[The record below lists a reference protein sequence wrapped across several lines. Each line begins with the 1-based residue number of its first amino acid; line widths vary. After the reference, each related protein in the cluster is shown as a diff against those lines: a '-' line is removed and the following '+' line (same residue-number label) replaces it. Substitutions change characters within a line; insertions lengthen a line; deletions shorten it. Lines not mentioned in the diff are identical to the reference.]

1 MKKFIC
7 ILAVIAIMLSSV
19 TAVFADAAPASVGLG
34 EVKELLATDYRH
46 VYARPSIGIYTG
58 ANGGVTGTTYG
69 GGMYFRFTAPQACEA
84 KLTVK
89 WLPNTSSSWSD
100 FLAFLNPCGAPEAFT
115 CTSAMVEGTDY
126 PARSEA
132 VIDYNF
138 VQSDLTARAA
148 AEGSSNPTYC
158 EKEVVVNLKAGEN
171 LFWIPARTLKSM
183 GNDGTVAENAVE
195 PYNQAN
201 AQLLVHSLTV
211 EIPEYGEYV
220 PDTVTVYAKD
230 LSWAQLPGGDWN
242 AQIVSG
248 YGNKGL
254 NKSYVNIKE
263 PDNANGFTNI
273 ATGNNG
279 DCTTFPFTISK
290 ASAYKLKVYYACPE
304 NNSKAAVYLDANTS
318 QSMASNWFIASV
330 LGNKDQVKTNIKN
343 FKTVN
348 DTEITPI
355 ENGTWYNTGRTVYI
369 DNNGSQADNNQL
381 SYLKAPYFAIKTFD
395 LGTLTAGS
403 HTASFLQE
411 LAGESTGN
419 YNNRILINRIE
430 IIPAAASKKVEIN
443 TFAYDDA
450 GYKYLNY
457 TDIHMKE
464 YLYDVKT
471 ARTAEKDIKLGAQ
484 FINNTNAEK
493 TYIPIIAYY
502 SGNTLVNAAAQS
514 AVTLTATANETV
526 TKIYTVPIA
535 ELDASVDSIKLF
547 VWENDMITPA
557 HEVTALVD

>member
-34 EVKELLATDYRH
+34 EVKELLAIDYRH
-46 VYARPSIGIYTG
+46 TYARPSKGIYTG

-126 PARSEA
+126 PAKSEA
-132 VIDYNF
+132 VINYNF
-138 VQSDLTARAA
+138 VQSDLAARAA
-148 AEGSSNPTYC
+148 AEGSSNPVYC

-171 LFWIPARTLKSM
+171 LFWIPARTLKLM
-183 GNDGTVAENAVE
+183 DNDGNVAENAVE

-263 PDNANGFTNI
+263 PDNANGFTNL

-290 ASAYKLKVYYACPE
+290 AGAYKLKVYYADSE
-304 NNSKAAVYLDANTS
+304 DNSKAAVYLDANTS
-318 QSMASNWFIASV
+318 QAMQSNWILSAEV
-330 LGNKDQVKTNIKN
+330 REANIKN

-348 DTEITPI
+348 GTEITPI
-355 ENGTWYNTGRTVYI
+355 ENGTWYNTGRTVFI

-411 LAGESTGN
+411 NDGN
-419 YNNRILINRIE
+419 YNNRLLINRIE
-430 IIPAAASKKVEIN
+430 VIPAAASKKVEIN

-457 TDIHMKE
+457 TNIFMKE
-464 YLYDVKT
+464 HLYDVKT
-471 ARTAEKDIKLGAQ
+471 ARAAEKDIKLGAQ
-484 FINNTNAEK
+484 FINNTNSEK

-526 TKIYTVPIA
+526 TKIYTVPI
-535 ELDASVDSIKLF
+535 ETLDASVDSIKLF

>member
-126 PARSEA
+126 PAKSEA
-132 VIDYNF
+132 VIDYKF

-158 EKEVVVNLKAGEN
+158 EKEVVVNLIAGEN

-183 GNDGTVAENAVE
+183 DNDGNAAENAVE

-211 EIPEYGEYV
+211 EIPETGEFI
-220 PDTVTVYAKD
+220 PDTVTVYVKD
-230 LSWAQLPGGDWN
+230 LAKSNLST
-242 AQIVSG
+242 SG
-248 YGNKGL
+248 MSKTINGL
-254 NKSYVNIKE
+254 NKSYVNVKE
-263 PDNANGFTNI
+263 PDNEYGYTNYANG
-273 ATGNNG
+273 GE
-279 DCTTFPFTISK
+279 DWVKFPFNVAK
-290 ASAYKLKVYYACPE
+290 NGKYKLKVYYAIPATVPA
-304 NNSKAAVYLDANTS
+304 SLHLDDATDVIANGDWLATGYS
-318 QSMASNWFIASV
+318 TFIDNGGASA
-330 LGNKDQVKTNIKN
+330 QA
-343 FKTVN
+343 
-348 DTEITPI
+348 DTEL
-355 ENGTWYNTGRTVYI
+355 
-369 DNNGSQADNNQL
+369 QAHT
-381 SYLKAPYFAIKTFD
+381 KAPYFAIKTFD
-395 LGTLTAGS
+395 LGNLETGAHS
-403 HTASFLQE
+403 VKFAQE
-411 LAGESTGN
+411 KVNSIW
-419 YNNRILINRIE
+419 NNTRLLINRIE
-430 IIPAAASKKVEIN
+430 IIPETAAKKVEIN
-443 TFAYDDA
+443 SYAVCYANYAYLSYVDVHQ
-450 GYKYLNY
+450 YS
-457 TDIHMKE
+457 H
-464 YLYDVKT
+464 LYDVKT
-471 ARTAEKDIKLGAQ
+471 ARAINADKGGAYGKILIGAQ
-484 FINNTNAEK
+484 FINNSGVDK
-493 TYIPIIAYY
+493 TYQPILAYY
-502 SGNTLVNAAAQS
+502 NGDTLVKAEAKTP
-514 AVTLTATANETV
+514 VTLSASQTNETV
-526 TKIYTVPIA
+526 KA
-535 ELDASVDSIKLF
+535 EYQIGIDTLDASVDSIKLF

>member
-34 EVKELLATDYRH
+34 EVKELLAIDYRH
-46 VYARPSIGIYTG
+46 TYARPSKGIYTG

-126 PARSEA
+126 PAKSEA
-132 VIDYNF
+132 VINYNF
-138 VQSDLTARAA
+138 VQSDLAARAA
-148 AEGSSNPTYC
+148 AEGSSNPVYC

-171 LFWIPARTLKSM
+171 LFWIPARTLKLM
-183 GNDGTVAENAVE
+183 DNDGTVAENAVE

-263 PDNANGFTNI
+263 PDNANGFTNL

-290 ASAYKLKVYYACPE
+290 AGAYKLKVYYADSE
-304 NNSKAAVYLDANTS
+304 DNSKAAVYLDANTS
-318 QSMASNWFIASV
+318 QAMQSNWILSAEV
-330 LGNKDQVKTNIKN
+330 REANIKN

-348 DTEITPI
+348 GTEITPI
-355 ENGTWYNTGRTVYI
+355 ENGTWYNTGRTVFI

-395 LGTLTAGS
+395 LGTLTPGS

-411 LAGESTGN
+411 NDGN
-419 YNNRILINRIE
+419 YNNRLLINRIE
-430 IIPAAASKKVEIN
+430 VIPAAASKKVEIN

-457 TDIHMKE
+457 TNIFMKE
-464 YLYDVKT
+464 HLYDVKT
-471 ARTAEKDIKLGAQ
+471 ARAAEKDIKLGAQ
-484 FINNTNAEK
+484 FINNTNSEK

-526 TKIYTVPIA
+526 TKIYTVPI
-535 ELDASVDSIKLF
+535 ETLDASVDSIKLF